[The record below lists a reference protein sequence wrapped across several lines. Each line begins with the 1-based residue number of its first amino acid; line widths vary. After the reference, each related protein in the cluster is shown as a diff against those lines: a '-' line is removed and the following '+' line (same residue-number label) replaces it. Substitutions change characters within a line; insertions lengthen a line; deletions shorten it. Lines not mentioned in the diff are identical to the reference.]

1 MESHAPVAQPFFFSG
16 QPDRPA
22 VLMIHGFSSGPS
34 DVIELGEYL
43 SKHGLTVSGPCLPG
57 HGTTPDDLNTKRASD
72 WSAAVVSEYQRLRT
86 VSRGGVAVVGYSFGG
101 NLALIVTAEHALQPS
116 GLVTINTPLFLPH
129 EYLHRFLIPL
139 LMRLKKSVTKS
150 WVKPAQRAHYERL
163 GKYLVLPL
171 RALHAMYRVIV
182 LSRKILRRIQTPIMV
197 VQTRKDFNV
206 QPRSAHYL
214 VDQVASRDKALHWLD
229 SPEHHY
235 YETPQR
241 FEVYRAIYDFINKH
255 SAVHETNNPSR

>member
-1 MESHAPVAQPFFFSG
+1 MESHATVAQPFFFPG
-16 QPDRPA
+16 QPDQPA
-22 VLMIHGFSSGPS
+22 VLLIHGFSSGPS

-43 SKHGLTVSGPCLPG
+43 SKHGVTVSGPCLPG
-57 HGTTPDDLNTKRASD
+57 HGTTPDDLNSKRATD
-72 WSAAVVSEYQRLRT
+72 WNAAVISEYQRLRML
-86 VSRGGVAVVGYSFGG
+86 SRRSVAVIGYSFGG
-101 NLALIVTAEHALQPS
+101 NLALTAAAEHTIQPS
-116 GLVTINTPLFLPH
+116 SLVTINMPLFLPH
-129 EYLHRFLIPL
+129 EYLHRFLIPVI
-139 LMRLKKSVTKS
+139 MRLKKSVKKS

-171 RALHAMYRVIV
+171 RALHAMYRLVV
-182 LSRKILRRIQTPIMV
+182 LSRKVSSRIQVPIMV

-206 QPRSAHYL
+206 QPRSARYL
-214 VDQVASRDKALHWLD
+214 IDQVASRDKVLRWLD

-255 SAVHETNNPSR
+255 STVHETNNPSR